1 MKNISNISNFNV
13 EDVESC
19 VEWHVKNTQRVV
31 YDLNPLR
38 MPMTQISLDERNIC

>member
-1 MKNISNISNFNV
+1 MKNMSNISNFNV
-13 EDVESC
+13 KDVEIC

-38 MPMTQISLDERNIC
+38 MPMTQISLYERNIC